1 MRRNVIVATVV
12 LSVVGVAS
20 AEAAIL
26 CEKKSGAV
34 FIRTACKN
42 KEMQVDLA
50 AFGAVGPKG
59 DKGDTGSPGPFPA
72 TLPSGKTLTGLYRAD
87 TYVIITTAAARVQFS
102 SHRES
107 GSRTLSRL
115 LPHSTWFLLGD
126 PQPPPV
132 LGPQRTPK
140 PHLVTCASTQP
151 RAEHPRVCTSQ
162 SPTCAEQS
170 VGLAFLSICLPC
182 RQGPKGHGQSRLHK
196 GWTRTDLS
204 GRADGSVQREVRLH
218 RSAHALPARG
228 RVGPHPRTRGRDR
241 AAAGRAVG
249 GPTLPA

>member
-1 MRRNVIVATVV
+1 LEEEEKMRRNVIVATVV

-87 TYVIITTAAARVQFS
+87 SYVNNGGGDVSVFVSPGIGFTYPLAAAPTLNVVPIGGPPTTACPGSAANPQATPGNLCLYAAQGGTPTCVYEPVTNMCGTVSRFGFS
-102 SHRES
+102 VYMPTVPS
-107 GSRTLSRL
+107 GSEG
-115 LPHSTWFLLGD
+115 TWA
-126 PQPPPV
+126 
-132 LGPQRTPK
+132 
-140 PHLVTCASTQP
+140 VTAP
-151 RAEHPRVCTSQ
+151 
-162 SPTCAEQS
+162 
-170 VGLAFLSICLPC
+170 
-182 RQGPKGHGQSRLHK
+182 
-196 GWTRTDLS
+196 
-204 GRADGSVQREVRLH
+204 
-218 RSAHALPARG
+218 
-228 RVGPHPRTRGRDR
+228 
-241 AAAGRAVG
+241 
-249 GPTLPA
+249 